1 MFQIANNTIKI
12 TRGDSG
18 EIDLTIYDTDGSEY
32 ELKDGDEVLF
42 TVKES
47 TLSPNALIQKSG
59 TKISILPEDTKN
71 LSYRKYVF
79 DVQLTTATGTVDT
92 IIPPS
97 TFEVLS
103 EVTF

>member
-1 MFQIANNTIKI
+1 MFQIVNNTIKI

-18 EIDLTIYDTDGSEY
+18 EIDIAIYDTDGSKY

-42 TVKES
+42 TVKEG
-47 TLSPNALIQKSG
+47 TYSPNALIQKTG
-59 TKISILPEDTKN
+59 TKISILPEDTKS

>member
-1 MFQIANNTIKI
+1 MFKITNNTIKI

-18 EIDLTIYDTDGSEY
+18 EIDLTIYDTDGREY

-42 TVKES
+42 TVKE
-47 TLSPNALIQKSG
+47 TVHSPNPLIQKSG
-59 TKISILPEDTKN
+59 TQISILPEDTQN
-71 LSYRKYVF
+71 LSYKKYVY
-79 DVQLTTATGTVDT
+79 DVQLTTAAGNVDT

>member
-1 MFQIANNTIKI
+1 MFQIINNTIRI

-18 EIDLTIYDTDGSEY
+18 EIDLTIYDVDGSEY

-42 TVKES
+42 TVKENVYS
-47 TLSPNALIQKSG
+47 ANHLFQKSG
-59 TKISILPEDTKN
+59 TKISVLPEDTQN
-71 LSYRKYVF
+71 LSYRKYVY